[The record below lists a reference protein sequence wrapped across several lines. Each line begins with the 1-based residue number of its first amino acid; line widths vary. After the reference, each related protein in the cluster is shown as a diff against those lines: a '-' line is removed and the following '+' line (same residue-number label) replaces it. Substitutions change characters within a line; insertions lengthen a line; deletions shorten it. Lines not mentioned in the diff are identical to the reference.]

1 MPFCNN
7 CGTQVDEV
15 SRFCVNCG
23 QPLNNQPNYT
33 QPQQN
38 YQYPPYQP
46 PQYNPYARP
55 IRPKTPGKGIGIAAM
70 IVGIASLLYGA
81 LFLLVTAA
89 GGGGGDDMLP
99 AVFML
104 MPTSILAICFANAS
118 LKQGFQNGISKS
130 GLTTGIIALVCYVL
144 SFLANID

>member
-38 YQYPPYQP
+38 YRYPPYQP

-70 IVGIASLLYGA
+70 IMGIASLVYGVLY
-81 LFLLVTAA
+81 LLIIAA
-89 GGGGGDDMLP
+89 GAGMGEMLP
-99 AVFML
+99 AIIL
-104 MPTSILAICFANAS
+104 LAPTSILAICFANSS
-118 LKQGFQNGISKS
+118 LKQGFQSGISRA
-130 GLTTGIIALVCYVL
+130 GLITGIIALVCYVL
-144 SFLANID
+144 AFLGNIG

>member
-1 MPFCNN
+1 MPYCNN

-15 SRFCVNCG
+15 SKFCVNCG
-23 QPLNNQPNYT
+23 QPLNNQPNYI
-33 QPQQN
+33 QPQPN

-46 PQYNPYARP
+46 PQYNPYAGP

-70 IVGIASLLYGA
+70 ILGIVSLIYGA
-81 LFLLVTAA
+81 IFFMITIS
-89 GGGGGDDMLP
+89 GSGMDDMLP
-99 AVFML
+99 AIVL
-104 MPTSILAICFANAS
+104 IAPTSILAICFANAS

-130 GLTTGIIALVCYVL
+130 GITTGIIALVCYVL